1 MLSFGMAWTILQGTV
16 HSCDESLTFRSG
28 SSSKSDFFAITDGL
42 TLLELV
48 RARGLRSGFI
58 LFSNFI
64 RPLTAGL

>member
-1 MLSFGMAWTILQGTV
+1 MLIFGMTWTILQGTV

-28 SSSKSDFFAITDGL
+28 FSSKSDFFAITDRL

-48 RARGLRSGFI
+48 RARCLRFGFI

-64 RPLTAGL
+64 GPLTAGG